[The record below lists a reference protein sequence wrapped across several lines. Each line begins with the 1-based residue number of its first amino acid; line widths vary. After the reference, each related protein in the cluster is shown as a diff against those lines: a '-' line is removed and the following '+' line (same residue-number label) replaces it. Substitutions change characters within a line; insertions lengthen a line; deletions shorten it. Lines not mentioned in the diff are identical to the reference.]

1 MYNRQD
7 AFYKKAK
14 REGYRSRAAYKLIEL
29 NKKYEIYRNGHNI
42 LDVGCAPGGWS
53 QVALQMSKTHVVG
66 VDLLE
71 TGDMEM
77 ERFTFILGDI
87 TTQETV
93 DEVLAACSGYDAVI
107 SDAAPNTSGSKLLD
121 HVNSVELVRK
131 IFYFACS
138 VLKPGGN
145 FICKVFE
152 GEDRDALV
160 KEMKVHFDFCKHIR
174 PEATRKGSFEMYI
187 VLKGFKGL
195 PKNEQ

>member
-14 REGYRSRAAYKLIEL
+14 LEGYKSRAAYKLIEL
-29 NKKYEIYRNGHNI
+29 NKKYEIYRNTQTI

-53 QVALQMSKTHVVG
+53 QVVLQLSKTKVVG

-71 TGDMEM
+71 TELHDP
-77 ERFTFILGDI
+77 RFTFIQGDI

-93 DEVLAACSGYDAVI
+93 DKVLAECGGYDAVI

-121 HVNSVELVRK
+121 HVNSVDLVRI
-131 IFYFACS
+131 IFNFAMT

-145 FICKVFE
+145 FCCKIFE

-160 KEMKVHFDFCKHIR
+160 KEMKKHFEFCKHIR
-174 PEATRKGSFEMYI
+174 PEATRKNSFEMYV
-187 VLKGFKGL
+187 VLKGFKGM
-195 PKNEQ
+195 PTE